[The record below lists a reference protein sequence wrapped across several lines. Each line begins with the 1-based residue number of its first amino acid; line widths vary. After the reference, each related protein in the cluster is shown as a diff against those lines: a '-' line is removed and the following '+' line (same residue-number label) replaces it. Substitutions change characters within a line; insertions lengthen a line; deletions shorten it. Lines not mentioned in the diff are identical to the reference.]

1 MAELTQRGRDVYGS
15 DGYDIVRKNAH
26 DDAGLKTL
34 LKRLNDDASQFVHD
48 ELELAKLEIREV
60 AGALSSD
67 VKEAGATLARDLAKI
82 GVALSLALMGG
93 LALTAGAVM
102 AIGALLGGAYWAG
115 GLIVGV
121 VLLIAAAVSAKSA
134 ASDAQSSDALR
145 LENTRRTFSRDK
157 EVLADEVRDTKEFAQ
172 REAKEFKEHAS
183 PGGTHQRH

>member
-1 MAELTQRGRDVYGS
+1 MAELHQRGREVYPG
-15 DGYDIVRKNAH
+15 GYNGAS

-34 LKRLNDDASQFVHD
+34 LKRLNEDASQFVHD
-48 ELELAKLEIREV
+48 ELELAKLEFREV

-67 VKEAGATLARDLAKI
+67 VKEAGATLAKDLAKV

-102 AIGALLGGAYWAG
+102 GIGALLGGAYWAG

-121 VLLIAAAVSAKSA
+121 VLLIAAAMSAKSA

-145 LENTRRTFSRDK
+145 LENTRRTFARDK
-157 EVLADEVRDTKEFAQ
+157 EVLADEMRDTKDFAQ
-172 REAKEFKEHAS
+172 REAREFKEHAS
-183 PGGTHQRH
+183 GSSATTQHRH